1 MKDLSKKIFILFG
14 MCLLTALF
22 IACPNNAQN
31 GGQGGGDNPHENK
44 DIHIKSVTLDGQVCN
59 EGKEVLVSKE
69 EAELVVELKESYE
82 ELNVKVDSSPVT
94 VVTAGKKV
102 KCNLKGITE
111 AGMNV
116 KIEISAKNKTKKN
129 FNFIAKKAGEILI
142 ASVRLGEDLCK
153 ENETKTTQNTTSELS
168 ITFKEAYQGLNVKV
182 NTKDADVKGKV
193 AKITIENITE
203 AGIDIEIVANATN
216 KATKTFK
223 CKVAL
228 KLEEIGIEGVTF
240 EGNPC
245 AKDGTIDTN
254 KTEGDVVVTFE
265 DAYEDLSVKIN
276 TELVTPVSKKATK
289 RISNI
294 SEEGT
299 KVEIEATAKGRKPF
313 SYKFTLKK
321 AKANEIG
328 IASVTFEDV
337 PCPENKT
344 TETDKKEGTVKVTF
358 LEAYAGLNVN
368 INDTEALIAGKDATC
383 TLLDIENTD
392 VKIKATATGK
402 LAKEYKFKLHR
413 ELEVVS
419 IEYLKIEAKE
429 IGSSSNPDQKTYS
442 ESVAPLLKEIASDG
456 STKVGV
462 AREPKVKIII
472 KYKGSPSEPKLKVE
486 NITAN
491 KSAESSTPSW
501 GNIYTDAIELN
512 KGDNNIVVTYSEKGF
527 KDLVYK
533 FIVEYKEP
541 EYEPIKSILIGGT
554 EYKTKEDLEKLT
566 KGTENFETDGEAKI
580 QVEVEMPEIWYKD
593 EGWSIKVDGSLC
605 ANTEFKKVG
614 YGDYVYRL
622 KKDVPLT
629 EGDTKVVKIEFAN
642 PTRSFSKEYK
652 ANVTHKV
659 VNKIKTLIFMNPA
672 KGNKE
677 DGRKTYSNYQFE
689 NTNNYYI
696 SGTNFGAED
705 REDKV
710 LFAVET
716 EDEAVSV
723 QYAFSQTKL
732 TLEQITEWKP
742 TTKETIAYKDYYDI
756 DQTVTAFAIK
766 DQKLEFGSNFLYLC
780 LQKGTTKTYYL
791 QEIQREKLPVNDVEK
806 DFEERVYKDVD
817 GNKVDDYSPIAK
829 KGLIRVLPH
838 SPRAK
843 VELATPSVKAF
854 TLNSSDG
861 YYECEI
867 ELTQENTP
875 YSYNIIAE
883 DGVTKK
889 LYAGEYGQEFVVYDA
904 IKKVRLGYKEKFSSW
919 EGEAASLVDG
929 KWYVN
934 FDKAEAIKKD
944 KKIYLF
950 VGAFSGVAMSHTEFV
965 EKNKE
970 NSYYGTNYM
979 FEVNVA
985 SIVDDPT
992 THKEY
997 TLPLTLNGKS
1007 CGNLEIAILL
1017 KDEIVQGISVH
1028 GTMAARL
1035 LDGRYVCKANIDTY
1049 YNKALVVWLYFIDDA
1064 EKNKPKETN
1073 RLIKVLKN
1081 GVDVPME
1088 VYEWETQ
1095 KLQFQ
1100 NTPFNIAD
1108 KEKITLKIQYFVDKT
1123 QTATPT
1129 KEYTL
1134 EIEDL

>member
-1 MKDLSKKIFILFG
+1 MNKLSKKIRILLEI
-14 MCLLTALF
+14 CLFATLF
-22 IACPNNAQN
+22 IGCPNN
-31 GGQGGGDNPHENK
+31 GQGGGQEPNKQENK
-44 DIHIKSVTLDGQVCN
+44 DIHIKSVTLDGNVCN
-59 EGKEVLVSKE
+59 EGKDVLVSKE
-69 EAELVVELKESYE
+69 AAELVVELKETYE
-82 ELNVKVDSSPVT
+82 DLSVKVGSSPVT
-94 VVTAGKKV
+94 VVTPGKKV

-111 AGMNV
+111 AGVNV
-116 KIEISAKNKTKKN
+116 KIEISAKNKTKKS

-142 ASVRLGEDLCK
+142 ANVRLGENLCK
-153 ENETKTTQNTTSELS
+153 ENETNTTQNTTSELS

-223 CKVAL
+223 CKVLL

-276 TELVTPVSKKATK
+276 TEPVTPVGKKATK

-299 KVEIEATAKGRKPF
+299 EVKIEATAKGRKPF

-358 LEAYAGLNVN
+358 LEAYAGLNVK
-368 INDTEALIAGKDATC
+368 INNTEALIEGKDATY
-383 TLLDIENTD
+383 TLLNIENTD
-392 VKIKATATGK
+392 VEIKATATGK
-402 LAKEYKFKLHR
+402 PAKEYKFRLHR

-419 IEYLKIEAKE
+419 IEHLKIEAKE
-429 IGSSSNPDQKTYS
+429 IGSSSNPDQKIYS
-442 ESVAPLLKEIASDG
+442 ENVAPLLKEIASDG

-472 KYKGSPSEPKLKVE
+472 KYKGSPSEQKLKVE

-491 KSAESSTPSW
+491 KSAETSTPSW
-501 GNIYTDAIELN
+501 GNIYTDAIELK
-512 KGDNNIVVTYSEKGF
+512 KGDNNIVVTYQEKGV

-541 EYEPIKSILIGGT
+541 EYDPIKLISIGGT
-554 EYKTKEDLEKLT
+554 EYKTKEELEKLIQ
-566 KGTENFETDGEAKI
+566 GTENFVLDEKAI
-580 QVEVEMPEIWYKD
+580 INVQVEMPEVWYKD
-593 EGWSIKVDGSLC
+593 EGWSIKVDGTIC
-605 ANTEFKKVG
+605 ANTEFEKVG
-614 YGDYVYRL
+614 YSEVIYGL
-622 KKDVPLT
+622 KKDVPLK
-629 EGDTKVVKIEFAN
+629 EGDTKVVKIEFEN
-642 PTRSFSKEYK
+642 TTRSFKKEYK

-659 VNKIKTLIFMNPA
+659 VHKLTTLLFMNPA
-672 KGNKE
+672 KENRE
-677 DGRKTYSNYQFE
+677 DGRKSYSNYKFDKLSNCYVSE
-689 NTNNYYI
+689 TY
-696 SGTNFGAED
+696 FVAED
-705 REDKV
+705 REDKA

-716 EDEAVSV
+716 EDEAVTV
-723 QYAFSQTKL
+723 QYAFSQTKM

-742 TTKETIAYKDYYDI
+742 TTKETIAYKDYYGG
-756 DQTVTAFAIK
+756 DQTITAFAIK
-766 DQKLEFGSNFLYLC
+766 DQKLEFGSNFLYIC
-780 LQKGTTKTYYL
+780 LQKGSTKTHYM
-791 QEIQREKLPVNDVEK
+791 QETQRQRLDANNTSK
-806 DFEERVYKDVD
+806 DYELKVYKDVD
-817 GNKVDDYSPIAK
+817 GNVVADSAPTAK
-829 KGLIRVLPH
+829 KGLIRVLPT
-838 SPRAK
+838 SPRAT
-843 VELATPSVKAF
+843 VELATPSVKPF
-854 TLNSSDG
+854 ILNVGDG

-867 ELTQENTP
+867 DLTEKNTP
-875 YSYNIIAE
+875 FSYNIIAE
-883 DGVTKK
+883 DGTTKS
-889 LYAGEYGQEFVVYDA
+889 LYKDGYGQEFTIDDA
-904 IKKVRLGYKEKFSSW
+904 IKKVRFGYREDLASW
-919 EGEAASLVDG
+919 EGEATSLFDE

-934 FDKAEAIKKD
+934 FDKAQALGKD

-950 VGAFSGVAMSHTEFV
+950 VGAFTGVDMSHTDFV
-965 EKNKE
+965 EKKKDNT
-970 NSYYGTNYM
+970 YGTNYV

-985 SIVDDPT
+985 SIIDTPN

-1007 CGNLEIAILL
+1007 CGNLEIVVLP
-1017 KDEIVQGISVH
+1017 KNEIIWGIRVR
-1028 GTMAARL
+1028 GEMAAL
-1035 LDGRYVCKANIDTY
+1035 LPDGRYVCKADINTKY
-1049 YNKALVVWLYFIDDA
+1049 YKDLVVWLYFIDAD
-1064 EKNKPKETN
+1064 EKQHPENTK

-1081 GVDVPME
+1081 DVEILME
-1088 VYEWETQ
+1088 VYQYETE

-1100 NTPFNIAD
+1100 NTPFKIED
-1108 KEKITLKIQYFVDKT
+1108 KEKIILKIQYFADKT
-1123 QTATPT
+1123 QITTPT
-1129 KEYTL
+1129 EEYIL